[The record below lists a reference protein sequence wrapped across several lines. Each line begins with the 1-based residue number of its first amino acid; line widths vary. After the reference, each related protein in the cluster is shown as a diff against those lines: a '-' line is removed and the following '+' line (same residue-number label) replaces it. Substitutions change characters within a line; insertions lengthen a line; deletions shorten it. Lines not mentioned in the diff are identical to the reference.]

1 MAILGLVL
9 IIVGGVFALVVALS
23 NAGSDNLVQGFQIF
37 GADVHI
43 SSGRVFFLGIVAGVV
58 LTAGVFLTVGA
69 LTRLARRRGERKR
82 LRRDADATQ
91 SLAAE
96 RDELAVQR
104 DTLAAERD
112 RAVEERD
119 QLLAASATGSAADA
133 GGGLPL
139 TAGGAAPQGEEIAL
153 PEAPAAA
160 GPAAPNAA
168 THQPHGGG
176 LRGLL
181 RR

>member
-58 LTAGVFLTVGA
+58 LTAGAFLTVGS
-69 LTRLARRRGERKR
+69 LIRLARRRGERKR
-82 LRRDADATQ
+82 LRRDADAAQ
-91 SLAAE
+91 SLAMERDQLAAQRDQVAAE
-96 RDELAVQR
+96 RDQAV
-104 DTLAAERD
+104 A
-112 RAVEERD
+112 ERD
-119 QLLAASATGSAADA
+119 QLLAASSAAPAADA
-133 GGGLPL
+133 GGSLPV
-139 TAGGAAPQGEEIAL
+139 TAQGGAAGPQGEEVAL
-153 PEAPAAA
+153 PEPAAA
-160 GPAAPNAA
+160 PAQRP
-168 THQPHGGG
+168 QSGG